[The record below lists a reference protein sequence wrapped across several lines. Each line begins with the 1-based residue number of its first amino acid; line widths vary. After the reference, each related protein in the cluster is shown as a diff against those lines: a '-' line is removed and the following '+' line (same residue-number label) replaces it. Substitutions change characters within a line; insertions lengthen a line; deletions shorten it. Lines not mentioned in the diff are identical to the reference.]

1 MLLYLNNTLLSIK
14 LHVPHKCYVNCQ
26 KLLNIFSPTSFF
38 LNLNYKK
45 NHQQMELSGLFI
57 ERITKIIFWNL
68 LTANTVNIFCT
79 KNFGVLLK
87 KWKIDDF
94 ASHFLIWS
102 IKIPTGVCI
111 YYERS
116 IFWLSKN
123 TTAFTRDS

>member
-1 MLLYLNNTLLSIK
+1 
-14 LHVPHKCYVNCQ
+14 
-26 KLLNIFSPTSFF
+26 
-38 LNLNYKK
+38 
-45 NHQQMELSGLFI
+45 MELSGLFI
-57 ERITKIIFWNL
+57 EKNNKNNL
-68 LTANTVNIFCT
+68 LKLTANTVNIFCT